1 MERSSYQSISDELPN
16 NDTNGRRDSSFDSD
30 SEDDQDR
37 TWKEFSYGKYRV
49 SLIGKTKSENV
60 REMTPIFNFISL
72 RILICTYFQCFL
84 SSLTCFD
91 VRPLNT
97 PNGL

>member
-16 NDTNGRRDSSFDSD
+16 NDTNGRRKSSFDSD

-37 TWKEFSYGKYRV
+37 TWKEFLYGKYRV

-60 REMTPIFNFISL
+60 REMTPISNFIPL
-72 RILICTYFQCFL
+72 RILICTYFHM
-84 SSLTCFD
+84 TCFD

-97 PNGL
+97 PN

>member
-16 NDTNGRRDSSFDSD
+16 NDTNGRRESSFDSD

-37 TWKEFSYGKYRV
+37 TWKEFFYGKYRV

-60 REMTPIFNFISL
+60 REMTPIFSVLLKFSDML
-72 RILICTYFQCFL
+72 
-84 SSLTCFD
+84 
-91 VRPLNT
+91 
-97 PNGL
+97 